1 MSSAQLQFSE
11 LVPNKSVKVEVNGTD
26 VCVTRIGDEVFAIAD
41 TCSHAEASLTEGEVT
56 DFKVE
61 CWLHSAE
68 FDLRTGQVLT
78 PPATA
83 NLEVFA
89 VTRDGDTVT
98 ISSHVK

>member
-26 VCVTRIGDEVFAIAD
+26 VCVTRVGDEVFAIAD
-41 TCSHAEASLTEGEVT
+41 ICSHSEASLAEGDVS
-56 DFKVE
+56 DFKIE
-61 CWLHSAE
+61 CWLHGAE

-83 NLEVFA
+83 NQEVFA
-89 VTRDGDTVT
+89 VARDGDTVT
-98 ISSHVK
+98 ISSLIK